1 VGGVRNST
9 QAINLRGELFG
20 DGVFYALKDC
30 PPAISLG
37 QQVND
42 HGRARVWFP
51 NQLPYFIK
59 PDRLGDVVQHCP
71 ESAKIY
77 ADRLVENVPIL
88 NDSTECIAMPAAD
101 SNKLGEH
108 VSAQPS
114 DLPETGGSSSSGVKP
129 SSAPPP
135 SSSGVKP
142 STAPLGDRS
151 VVEHQPLVKVVEGEA
166 GAVPESPIRS
176 VAEVPEE
183 GGSLVDVHSSEDDAE
198 EAAKSLNHSLTHYP
212 KSRH

>member
-1 VGGVRNST
+1 
-9 QAINLRGELFG
+9 
-20 DGVFYALKDC
+20 
-30 PPAISLG
+30 
-37 QQVND
+37 
-42 HGRARVWFP
+42 
-51 NQLPYFIK
+51 
-59 PDRLGDVVQHCP
+59 
-71 ESAKIY
+71 
-77 ADRLVENVPIL
+77 
-88 NDSTECIAMPAAD
+88 MPAAD